1 MTYFDEILETN
12 NMQKVYQRKC
22 VSCKDKFTPQNN
34 TQICCSPKCAIDYMK
49 TKNANAWKKEKK
61 VLKEKLM
68 TKSDY
73 LNICQKVFNTYIRT
87 RDKNKNCISCDK
99 FLKENDVNASHYF
112 SVGSSPNLRF
122 NEDNVH
128 SSCIKCNKELHGNIA
143 EYTIRLPKRIGIEN
157 FNKLLEDR
165 NKPALL
171 GIEDVKELIAIYKL
185 KTKELIKNQ

>member
-1 MTYFDEILETN
+1 MH
-12 NMQKVYQRKC
+12 KVYQRKC

-34 TQICCSPKCAIDYMK
+34 TQIVCSIACSIQFMK
-49 TKNANAWKKEKK
+49 SKKANDWQKEKK

-87 RDKNKNCISCDK
+87 RDKGLPCISCDK
-99 FLKENDVNASHYF
+99 FLKENDINASHFF

-128 SSCIKCNKELHGNIA
+128 NSCIRCNKELHGNIA
-143 EYTIRLPKRIGIEN
+143 EYSIRLPKRIGIEN
-157 FNKLLEDR
+157 FNKLFENR
-165 NKPALL
+165 NKLSKL
-171 GIEDVKELIAIYKL
+171 DIEDVKELIYIYRQKI
-185 KTKELIKNQ
+185 KELK